1 MGLSLN
7 TAEARKGDSFS
18 SQIRDTGAY
27 KGVITRAEK
36 LTSDKGTEGVGLSFK
51 SDDGATANYLD
62 VYTARADGSQLWGHS
77 IIQSLLCCAGVKD
90 VADGPIQFD
99 KWDKEVSEVVKVT
112 RDGYPALMGRRIGLV
127 LQKEL
132 QSHYQTGADQERIN
146 IVGVFQADTELTAT
160 EILDKKTKPE
170 RLAARLKVLMPFKDS
185 RKKGAA
191 QRMAA
196 PVGGANSGGGA
207 DQPFIDDY
215 DSIKF

>member
-36 LTSDKGTEGVGLSFK
+36 LKSDKGTEGVGLSFK
-51 SDDGATANYLD
+51 ADDGATANYLD
-62 VYTARADGSQLWGHS
+62 VYTTRADGSQLWGHA

-90 VADGPIQFD
+90 VADGEITFD
-99 KWDKEVSEVVKVT
+99 KWDNEVREVVKVT
-112 RDGYPALMGRRIGLV
+112 RPGYPSLMGRRIGLV

-146 IVGVFQADTELTAT
+146 IVGVFQADTDLTAT

-170 RLAARLKVLMPFKDS
+170 RLAARLKTLMPFKDS
-185 RKKGAA
+185 RKRGAA
-191 QRMAA
+191 ERMAA
-196 PVGGANSGGGA
+196 IVPLAG
-207 DQPFIDDY
+207 QPGYVDPGFNDD
-215 DSIKF
+215 IAF